1 MKISDMQP
9 RGPLQGVRVI
19 DIGRLLAGPFA
30 ATMLAEFGADVIKV
44 EPVQGER
51 LAVPS

>member
-1 MKISDMQP
+1 MAKP
-9 RGPLQGVRVI
+9 APLDGVRI
-19 DIGRLLAGPFA
+19 IECSILGPGA
-30 ATMLAEFGADVIKV
+30 LTTHLVDLGADVIKV

>member
-1 MKISDMQP
+1 M
-9 RGPLQGVRVI
+9 GPLAGLRVI
-19 DIGRLLAGPFA
+19 DLTSVVMGPY
-30 ATMLAEFGADVIKV
+30 ATQFLGDFGADVIKV